1 MNNADASSDGHGV
14 SSFCH
19 KPMKKSRRLNKHLL
33 LLLER
38 PSRVLSAGNKSC
50 HPKPLLLI
58 PVPARP
64 IHSFPLQ
71 TECPAMNEIK
81 RKTRLEAWIGSE
93 WRNHPKGLDLLHL
106 LYSGLLELFRLIRC
120 RLQGW
125 CNDEDP
131 TGPEVFHPLCRG
143 RCRGRTVE
151 GNFGDCQNS
160 LNVNGSLYRKNQR
173 TAVMMIS
180 MRMRNG

>member
-14 SSFCH
+14 SSYCH
-19 KPMKKSRRLNKHLL
+19 KPMKKSKRLNKHLL
-33 LLLER
+33 PLLAL
-38 PSRVLSAGNKSC
+38 PTRVLLAVSKSC
-50 HPKPLLLI
+50 HPKHSLLI
-58 PVPARP
+58 PVPARR

-71 TECPAMNEIK
+71 TECPEMNEIK
-81 RKTRLEAWIGSE
+81 RKTPLEAWIGSE
-93 WRNHPKGLDLLHL
+93 WRNHPKGHDHLHL

-120 RLQGW
+120 KPQGW
-125 CNDEDP
+125 FSDEDQ
-131 TGPEVFHPLCRG
+131 TGPVVSHLPCRE

-151 GNFGDCQNS
+151 GSFGDCQNS

-180 MRMRNG
+180 TRTRNG